1 MAVDI
6 GDAAPTD
13 SLRNDIGEPSGLSE
27 YRDSKVVVFFYPKA
41 MTPGCTV
48 EACAFRD
55 NYQQFLDAGY
65 DIVGVSPDEP
75 EANAEFRRRD
85 DLPFRLLSDVD
96 HSVAER
102 LGAWGV
108 KKNYGKEYVGLIRS
122 TFALDES
129 GVVTHAWRNI
139 RAKGHVDRVAEELLD
154 SA

>member
-27 YRDSKVVVFFYPKA
+27 YRGSKVVVFFYPKA

-108 KKNYGKEYVGLIRS
+108 KKNYGKEYIGLIRS